1 MSESEQIAELK
12 ETVAERNRLAEEQI
26 QLKWKYLWQWQV
38 VQLQL
43 HPQLRRRIINYL
55 QLRKLK

>member
-1 MSESEQIAELK
+1 VSESEQIAEW
-12 ETVAERNRLAEEQI
+12 NRLVEEQI
-26 QLKWKYLWQWQV
+26 QLKWKYLRQWQA